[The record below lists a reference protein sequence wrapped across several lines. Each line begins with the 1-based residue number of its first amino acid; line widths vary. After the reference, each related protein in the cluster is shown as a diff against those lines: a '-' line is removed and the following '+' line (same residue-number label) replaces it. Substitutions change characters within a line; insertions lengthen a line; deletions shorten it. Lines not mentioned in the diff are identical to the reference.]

1 MLVGVRSSRER
12 YRERR
17 LNAGVCLLQIHH
29 QKKFKVKKKSKKYK
43 AQKLNTLNIGDSS
56 ALKIWGGMLGGGPR
70 AIGDL
75 IRVQRERERLP
86 KLRGVKKSGRQSWGR
101 NPMLGKMTQISSFVS
116 AIRLGSQVLRSEGM
130 DPDPFTYR
138 SENKFWSRTRLLIR
152 T

>member
-1 MLVGVRSSRER
+1 
-12 YRERR
+12 
-17 LNAGVCLLQIHH
+17 
-29 QKKFKVKKKSKKYK
+29 
-43 AQKLNTLNIGDSS
+43 
-56 ALKIWGGMLGGGPR
+56 MLGGGPR

-138 SENKFWSRTRLLIR
+138 SENKFWSQTRLLIR